1 MSSLDASTH
10 PVGELPGRYALRV
23 LAESDLEEL
32 HALIERNRDDLARWL
47 SWAQRPTVQSTREH
61 IARALAREQDSG
73 AVECAIVIGGRIVG
87 DVGLYIDGVNNS
99 AAIGYWLDQD
109 HRGRGVMT
117 AAARALV
124 HYGFD
129 QLALNRAEIHTDV
142 LNHAS
147 RAVAERL
154 GFQLEG
160 VARQAYRVNDER
172 YSDDAVYSLLA
183 CDPAR
188 RELVSPAQ
196 RRDVAV
202 EPTPRREP
210 SAPSGMQRIDPA

>member
-1 MSSLDASTH
+1 VSALDASTR

-23 LAESDLEEL
+23 LVESDLDEL

-47 SWAQRPTVQSTREH
+47 SWAQRPTVESTREH
-61 IARALAREQDSG
+61 IARALAREQESG
-73 AVECAIVIGGRIVG
+73 AVECAIVLSGRIVG
-87 DVGLYIDGVNNS
+87 DVGLYVDRVNNS
-99 AAIGYWLDQD
+99 GAIGYWLDQD
-109 HRGRGVMT
+109 HRGQGVMT

-124 HYGFD
+124 RHGFD
-129 QLALNRAEIHTDV
+129 QLALNRVAIHTDV
-142 LNHAS
+142 LNRGS

-160 VARQAYRVNDER
+160 VARQAYRIDDGR

-183 CDPAR
+183 ADPAR
-188 RELVSPAQ
+188 RELESPAQ

-202 EPTPRREP
+202 ETTPRREP
-210 SAPSGMQRIDPA
+210 SAPSGTQRIDPA